1 MKLIRFGSFTLYKK
15 HNSIQKPA
23 FFSFALR
30 ALGVRHV

>member
-15 HNSIQKPA
+15 HNSTQKLA
-23 FFSFALR
+23 FLSVALR